1 MKYNVGDI
9 VRIKSKKWY
18 DENKKGSDSFRCQ
31 SGFNFTS
38 KMSDFCGLTFEI
50 IEEMKSHY
58 RLKGIGYCWTDE
70 MFEDSIEEP
79 LPEGVGIAVPL
90 SPVKVIDWEQ
100 RRYELVKSIMANS
113 LESIY
118 RTSDNEEKIVS
129 KAICLADELVR
140 QLKEMEETK

>member
-1 MKYNVGDI
+1 MKHNVGDV
-9 VRIKSKKWY
+9 VRIKSKEWY

-38 KMSDFCGLTFEI
+38 TMSDFCGLTFEI
-50 IEEMKSHY
+50 IEERKSHY

-100 RRYELVKSIMANS
+100 RRYELAKAAMQGFCANPSAVLVKQDIAMSIH
-113 LESIY
+113 
-118 RTSDNEEKIVS
+118 
-129 KAICLADELVR
+129 LADEMIK
-140 QLKEMEETK
+140 QLKG